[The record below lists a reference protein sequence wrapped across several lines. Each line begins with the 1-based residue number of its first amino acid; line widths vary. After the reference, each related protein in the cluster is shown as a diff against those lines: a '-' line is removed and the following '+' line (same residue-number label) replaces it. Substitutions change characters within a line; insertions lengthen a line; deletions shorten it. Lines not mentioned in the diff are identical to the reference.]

1 MPEQPQQPAADS
13 QTRFSNRVADY
24 IRYRPSYPAEVLAI
38 LEREAGLRSDS
49 VVADIGSGT
58 GISAE
63 MFLKHGNTVFGVE
76 PNEPMRSAA
85 ERLLAAY
92 PSFHS
97 VAASAEAT
105 TLPNASIDLITA
117 AQAFHWF
124 DRARTRPEFARIL
137 KPGGSFAIL
146 FNTRLVDV
154 SPFLQGYE
162 ALSIE
167 FATDYTQID
176 HRHVDDRAVAE
187 FFAPERCE
195 KRIVPN
201 HQTFDYVG
209 LQGRLLSSSYAPPAG
224 HERHEPMLAALRK
237 LFDEYA
243 EPGDPSAAEKYPAGT
258 PTVRIEYATEV
269 YFGPLHE

>member
-1 MPEQPQQPAADS
+1 MSETPQQPVTDS

-38 LEREAGLRSDS
+38 LEREAGLRPDA

-63 MFLKHGNTVFGVE
+63 MFLKHGNKVYAVE

-92 PSFHS
+92 PKFHS
-97 VAASAEAT
+97 IAATAEAT
-105 TLPNASIDLITA
+105 TLADGSIDLITA

-124 DRARTRPEFARIL
+124 DRKKTRAEFARIL
-137 KPGGSFAIL
+137 KPGGKFAIL
-146 FNTRLVDV
+146 FNTRLVDA
-154 SPFLQGYE
+154 SMFLKGYE
-162 ALSIE
+162 ALSLE

-176 HRHVDDRAVAE
+176 HRNVDDLAVAE
-187 FFAPERCE
+187 FFAPRRCE

-201 HQTFDYVG
+201 HQVFDYTG
-209 LQGRLLSSSYAPPAG
+209 LQGRLLSSSYAPPPG

-237 LFDEYA
+237 LFDEHA
-243 EPGDPSAAEKYPAGT
+243 KPGDPDAAGKYPAGM
-258 PTVRIEYATEV
+258 PTVRIEYATEI
-269 YFGPLHE
+269 YFGML